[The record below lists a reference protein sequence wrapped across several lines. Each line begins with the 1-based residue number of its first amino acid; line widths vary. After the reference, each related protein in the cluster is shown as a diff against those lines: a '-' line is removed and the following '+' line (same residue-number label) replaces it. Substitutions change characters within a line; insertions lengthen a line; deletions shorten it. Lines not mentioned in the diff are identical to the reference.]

1 MSATRSLPDVA
12 VSCAAYSH
20 VANYS
25 TMLDST
31 DTTQES
37 MVTVGVGDERFRR
50 SAGQSHLASY
60 CGGHDAS
67 MQLTDGVRLPY
78 GAEQDGDGFWCAHA
92 QIRRGVAA
100 FGEGTTRE
108 AALDDL
114 RTALDLLLAWSGPA
128 RDLAEDRVLRRP
140 GSP

>member
-1 MSATRSLPDVA
+1 MTVA
-12 VSCAAYSH
+12 V
-20 VANYS
+20 
-25 TMLDST
+25 D
-31 DTTQES
+31 
-37 MVTVGVGDERFRR
+37 DERFRR

-78 GAEQDGDGFWCAHA
+78 GAEQDGDGFWCARA

-100 FGEGTTRE
+100 FGDGTTRE

-114 RTALDLLLAWSGPA
+114 RTALDPLFSVVGHC
-128 RDLAEDRVLRRP
+128 
-140 GSP
+140 S